1 MNNALLEPGA
11 VSTRERRMQ
20 MNFIILAA
28 LAASTAIADDTAK
41 IGPGDWI
48 QVAESARKMNVSP
61 DSLYMAMTTRETPRP
76 KTRQV
81 RYCVPRAEIVAGK
94 SGMVCRTRTQWA
106 SFGLEVPS
114 RDG

>member
-1 MNNALLEPGA
+1 MKM
-11 VSTRERRMQ
+11 SFM
-20 MNFIILAA
+20 ILAA
-28 LAASTAIADDTAK
+28 LAANTAIADKNAK

-48 QVAESARKMNVSP
+48 QVAESARKMNVSA
-61 DSLYMAMTTRETPRP
+61 DSLYMAMTSKEAPRP

-94 SGMVCRTRTQWA
+94 SGMVCRTRNQWA

-114 RDG
+114 RNG